1 MCEMD
6 VWERGEWEELEKNR
20 KDRKIGNS
28 DFIDSVGVTNS
39 YVRKVQINW
48 FLHYQIKLCIDCIL
62 WFKYQLSICFQ
73 VFA

>member
-1 MCEMD
+1 MRWMLGREENGKN
-6 VWERGEWEELEKNR
+6 WGEKRMGKNGKNR

-48 FLHYQIKLCIDCIL
+48 FFTLPD
-62 WFKYQLSICFQ
+62 
-73 VFA
+73 